1 VSKFKILTKKYS
13 AKSYT
18 VREAFIKENHY
29 ICFYFLS
36 EAEAANVQN
45 WKTVRYCTSILHRTV
60 DSLAPSITGILI
72 RGKILSLGV
81 FGKEEIDITKPLPPA
96 TIEAILYE
104 KIFPHNLFCAVLM
117 QELIIN
123 ISKYMTTNLE
133 LFEGIMKLRLSW
145 IVEVMQKELSAF
157 GAEGLDI
164 YSLSPNAV
172 KHVLFYILS
181 CNTSEERFVY
191 FEFI

>member
-1 VSKFKILTKKYS
+1 MSQNDLDHFNPL
-13 AKSYT
+13 
-18 VREAFIKENHY
+18 H
-29 ICFYFLS
+29 FLMNFS
-36 EAEAANVQN
+36 AEAANVQN
-45 WKTVRYCTSILHRTV
+45 WKTVRFCTSILHRTV

-96 TIEAILYE
+96 SIEAILYE
-104 KIFPHNLFCAVLM
+104 KIFPHNIYHAVLM

-133 LFEGIMKLRLSW
+133 LFSGIMKLRLSW
-145 IVEVMQKELSAF
+145 ICEVMQKELSAF
-157 GAEGLDI
+157 AATAEEVDI

-181 CNTSEERFVY
+181 CNTSEERFVEIY
-191 FEFI
+191 CVRLLDLTNALNDLCF